1 MNNVV
6 SASSEWKRYW
16 FLPVAAALGYA
27 TSVIHVYS
35 MGPFIE
41 PLQAEFGWSRA
52 QVSSGLS
59 ISAII
64 SALFCIPIGMLVDRV
79 GPRRVGLVGAVL
91 ILLAYA
97 ALGTAT
103 GSTANWMFLWCVL
116 AVATFG
122 VQTTVW
128 TSAVTSRFEASRG
141 LALAITLSGAS
152 VAATLFPLLAT
163 WLIGSFSWRTA
174 FMASSGI
181 WAVVVLPVLF
191 LAFRGARDGGGPLLA
206 KPDATV
212 SALSGVSFLEG
223 IRMPALYKL
232 LVAAGL
238 FTFTAIGMLVHFVP
252 LLTAEGSDPLEA
264 AGVASLIGIFSIFG
278 RLAAGLLLDR
288 YPGHLVGAVACLFP
302 ILSSALLL
310 FDGGNVAFQILA
322 AIALGLTLG
331 AEVDVVAYLA
341 SRHFGLKSFGALYGA
356 LVMAL
361 GFGVA
366 LGPLV
371 AGSMFDHFGDYRE
384 FLMLGGGAML
394 VSALALL
401 SLGPA
406 PTTFRPSASEAGEP

>member
-1 MNNVV
+1 MNNVT

-371 AGSMFDHFGDYRE
+371 AGSMFDRFGDYRE

>member
-1 MNNVV
+1 MNNVT

-310 FDGGNVAFQILA
+310 FNGGNVAFQILA

-371 AGSMFDHFGDYRE
+371 AGSMFDRFGDYRE